1 MRKYRMEEKLK
12 DFEYYMKLN
21 YPIEYWEDE
30 DGFFIEIPDLPGCMT
45 FCDDSSQINE
55 MAKDAKRS
63 WIQSRLKKGLEIP
76 EPKKDEDFS
85 GKILLRLTKNL
96 HRILSSQ
103 AKREGVSLNQ
113 HMLSLLSIKSS
124 TMEVENKLTGSIAE
138 ILTGSIAEI
147 KEAQRS
153 WASLIIST
161 INYTPGSDTTL
172 RHFGDPHY
180 RQAGL
185 GKQFNLA
192 VDISDNVPE
201 FGTVSEMNLLK
212 NKGQKVRAR

>member
-1 MRKYRMEEKLK
+1 MDEKLK

-30 DGFFIEIPDLPGCMT
+30 DGFFIEILDLPGCMT

-85 GKILLRLTKNL
+85 GKTLLRLPKNL

-113 HMLSLLSIKSS
+113 HMLSLLSSKSS
-124 TMEVENKLTGSIAE
+124 AMEVENKLK
-138 ILTGSIAEI
+138 GSIAEI
-147 KEAQRS
+147 KEAQHY
-153 WASLIIST
+153 WASLIST
-161 INYTPGSDTTL
+161 INYTSGSDTTL
-172 RHFGDPHY
+172 RLFGDPHY

-201 FGTVSEMNLLK
+201 FGTVSEMGLLK
-212 NKGQKVRAR
+212 NKGQKVLSQ